1 MPAYKADHKLDC
13 KGLSCPMPIVKT
25 RKAIQEIRPG
35 EVLEV
40 EATDKG
46 SLADIK
52 SWAER
57 TGHQYLGST
66 EEAGVLHHFLRK
78 ASEEEKQEEKKYP
91 HVISLDEV
99 KAGSEKADIRLVDVR
114 EPAEYAFGHIP
125 GAISIPFGELEDR
138 LGDLDPNQET
148 WVICR
153 SGNRSDSACQVLAEK
168 GFQKVKNVVPGM
180 KDWDGPTET
189 E

>member
-1 MPAYKADHKLDC
+1 MSAYKVDHKLDC

-25 RKAIQEIRPG
+25 RKAIQEILPG

-40 EATDKG
+40 EATDRG

-52 SWAER
+52 SWAGR

-66 EEAGVLHHFLRK
+66 EEDGVLHHFLRK
-78 ASEEEKQEEKKYP
+78 ASEGEEQEEKKYP

-99 KAGSEKADIRLVDVR
+99 KSRYKEAGVQLVDVR
-114 EPAEYAFGHIP
+114 EPMEYAFGHIP
-125 GAISIPFGELEDR
+125 GAISIPMGEMGERFGELDSNREI
-138 LGDLDPNQET
+138 

-153 SGNRSDSACQVLAEK
+153 SGSRSDHACQLLAEK
-168 GFQKVKNVVPGM
+168 GFPTVKNVVPGM
-180 KDWDGPTET
+180 KDWDGETET
-189 E
+189 N